1 MVRDKPIGLIHC
13 ALAHGGVWRR
23 FVEEL
28 SDDVL
33 PILIELP
40 GHGAAPDWDETR
52 DFADQALELALD
64 ALPPEPVP
72 LIGHSFGAVLA
83 LRLAVERPS
92 RVSSLVLIEPVFFAA
107 AKGTWAHDK
116 VMRDMDPF
124 VKKLAAGSP
133 AMAAKA
139 FTDVWDRETPWSD
152 IPGKQR
158 DYLMSRIHLVR
169 AGNTLLWDDKPNV
182 LAPGRLK
189 KLDMP
194 VTIIDGGDSHP
205 VIEKIIVA
213 IGDRI
218 EDAEWITV
226 PGAGHM
232 VPLTHPKAVA
242 QAVEG
247 RLIWPE

>member
-1 MVRDKPIGLIHC
+1 MLQERPIGLIHC

-28 SDDVL
+28 KEDVF

-40 GHGAAPDWDETR
+40 GHGSAPDWDDTR
-52 DFADQALELALD
+52 DFSDQALEIALD
-64 ALPPEPVP
+64 ALPPDPVP

-116 VMRDMDPF
+116 AMRDMEPYA
-124 VKKLAAGSP
+124 KKLAAGSP

-139 FTDVWDRETPWSD
+139 FTDVWDRETPWD
-152 IPGKQR
+152 EIPARQKE
-158 DYLMSRIHLVR
+158 YLRSRIHLVK
-169 AGNTLLWDDKPNV
+169 AGDPLLLDDAPHI
-182 LAPGRLK
+182 LSPGRLE

-205 VIEKIIVA
+205 VIEKIIVT
-213 IGDRI
+213 IGDRMPN
-218 EDAEWITV
+218 AEWITV

-247 RLIWPE
+247 RLIWPD